1 MWACVHWHRPHGKHT
16 SQVHSLSAGAGVL
29 WATASNARRH
39 GDAQGLSLGPPRVC
53 RYAELMARIRTQL
66 ALKRSVKVAMEATR
80 NLGLLRSILP
90 PSVIAQVCA
99 VGGAMSY

>member
-1 MWACVHWHRPHGKHT
+1 
-16 SQVHSLSAGAGVL
+16 
-29 WATASNARRH
+29 
-39 GDAQGLSLGPPRVC
+39 
-53 RYAELMARIRTQL
+53 MARIRTQL

-99 VGGAMSY
+99 VGGCAMSY